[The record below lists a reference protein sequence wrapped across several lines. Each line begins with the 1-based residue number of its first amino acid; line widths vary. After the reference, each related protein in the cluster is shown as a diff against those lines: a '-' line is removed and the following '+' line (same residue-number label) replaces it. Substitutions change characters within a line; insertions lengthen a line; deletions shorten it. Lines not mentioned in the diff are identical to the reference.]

1 MPLISGGGGYGGGG
15 SGTTLPNAETV
26 LKFDEESSVLTW
38 DGKTVALDAQNVIY
52 EMHTVTAGEVT
63 AKKATLA
70 RNIDAAKPV
79 YLALVAPSGSSIAQV
94 TGIDYTVLE
103 STRQISWD
111 GFGLDTCVLAGD
123 ILAVVYYERVS

>member
-1 MPLISGGGGYGGGG
+1 MPIYPKGGGG
-15 SGTTLPNAETV
+15 GTDLPNAETV

-52 EMHTVTAGEVT
+52 EMHMVTAGEVI

-103 STRQISWD
+103 STKQISWD

>member
-1 MPLISGGGGYGGGG
+1 MPLISGGGFG

-63 AKKATLA
+63 AKRATLA

-103 STRQISWD
+103 STKQISWD

>member
-1 MPLISGGGGYGGGG
+1 MPLISGGGGGR
-15 SGTTLPNAETV
+15 TALPNAATV
-26 LKFDEESSVLTW
+26 LKFNEESNILTW

-63 AKKATLA
+63 AKKATLV

-94 TGIDYTVLE
+94 TGIDYVVLE
-103 STRQISWD
+103 STKQISWD

-123 ILAVVYYERVS
+123 VLAVVYYERVS

>member
-52 EMHTVTAGEVT
+52 EMHTVTAGEMT
-63 AKKATLA
+63 AKKATLE

-111 GFGLDTCVLAGD
+111 GFGLNTCVLAGD

>member
-52 EMHTVTAGEVT
+52 EMHTVTAGEVA
-63 AKKATLA
+63 AKRATLA

-103 STRQISWD
+103 STKQISWD
-111 GFGLDTCVLAGD
+111 GFGLDTCVRAGD

>member
-1 MPLISGGGGYGGGG
+1 MPLISGRGSFG
-15 SGTTLPNAETV
+15 SGTNLPNAETV
-26 LKFDEESSVLTW
+26 LKFDEESNILTW
-38 DGKTVALDAQNVIY
+38 DGKTVALDAQNIIY
-52 EMHTVTAGEVT
+52 EMHTVTSGEVT

-103 STRQISWD
+103 STKQISWD

-123 ILAVVYYERVS
+123 ILAVGYYERVS

>member
-1 MPLISGGGGYGGGG
+1 
-15 SGTTLPNAETV
+15 LPNAETV

-63 AKKATLA
+63 AKKAALA

-79 YLALVAPSGSSIAQV
+79 YIALVAPSGSSIAQV

-103 STRQISWD
+103 STKQISWD

>member
-1 MPLISGGGGYGGGG
+1 MPLISGGGGGGG
-15 SGTTLPNAETV
+15 TALPNAETV

-103 STRQISWD
+103 STKQISWD

>member
-70 RNIDAAKPV
+70 RDIDAAKPV

-94 TGIDYTVLE
+94 NGIDYTVLE
-103 STRQISWD
+103 STKQISWD
-111 GFGLDTCVLAGD
+111 GFGLNTCVLAGD

>member
-1 MPLISGGGGYGGGG
+1 MPIYPKGGGGGG
-15 SGTTLPNAETV
+15 GTTLPNAETV

-52 EMHTVTAGEVT
+52 EMHTVTAGEAT
-63 AKKATLA
+63 AKRATLA

-103 STRQISWD
+103 STKQISWD
-111 GFGLDTCVLAGD
+111 GFGLNTCVLAGD

>member
-1 MPLISGGGGYGGGG
+1 MPLISGGGSFGSG

-38 DGKTVALDAQNVIY
+38 DGKTVALAAQNVIY
-52 EMHTVTAGEVT
+52 EMHTVTAGEAT

-79 YLALVAPSGSSIAQV
+79 YLAIVAPSGSSIAQV

-103 STRQISWD
+103 STKQISWD

>member
-1 MPLISGGGGYGGGG
+1 MPLISGGGGGR
-15 SGTTLPNAETV
+15 TALPNAATV
-26 LKFDEESSVLTW
+26 LKFNEESNILTW

-52 EMHTVTAGEVT
+52 EMHTVTSGEVT

-103 STRQISWD
+103 STKQISWD

>member
-1 MPLISGGGGYGGGG
+1 MPLISGGGGGGG
-15 SGTTLPNAETV
+15 TALPNAETV

-52 EMHTVTAGEVT
+52 EMHTVMAGEVT

-70 RNIDAAKPV
+70 RDIDAAKPV

-94 TGIDYTVLE
+94 NGIDYTVLE
-103 STRQISWD
+103 STKQISWD

-123 ILAVVYYERVS
+123 VLAVVYYERVS

>member
-1 MPLISGGGGYGGGG
+1 MPLISGGGGYGGG

-26 LKFDEESSVLTW
+26 LKFDEESSALTW

-63 AKKATLA
+63 AKRATLA

-94 TGIDYTVLE
+94 TGIDYVVLE

>member
-111 GFGLDTCVLAGD
+111 GFGLNTCVLAGD
-123 ILAVVYYERVS
+123 ILAIVYYERVS

>member
-1 MPLISGGGGYGGGG
+1 MPLISGGGGGR
-15 SGTTLPNAETV
+15 TALPNAATV
-26 LKFDEESSVLTW
+26 LKFNEESNILTW
-38 DGKTVALDAQNVIY
+38 DGKTVVLDAQNVIY
-52 EMHTVTAGEVT
+52 EMHTVTSGEVT

-70 RNIDAAKPV
+70 RDIDAAKPV

-103 STRQISWD
+103 STKQISWD

>member
-63 AKKATLA
+63 AKRATLA

-94 TGIDYTVLE
+94 TGIDYTVHE
-103 STRQISWD
+103 STKQISWD